1 MTLYDAA
8 IDDIPLEIET
18 LDDQFEVSI
27 ARHEFPYKDGAL
39 LENMGQK
46 ARTVNFRCYFWD
58 NGGHVTYNNHIKLVN
73 HLKDKTLF
81 TLTHPLYG
89 DLQGMV
95 EQVKVRADDRELT
108 AEVDIAFVENLR
120 RDTAEVEY
128 EDVEVA
134 ADQALIDTQDEQMD
148 QFEEDAQD
156 ELGAEADEINDQELD
171 SEEGIL
177 EQFSSISQKA
187 RAWLRE
193 VESAVST
200 FEGVLNDITQPVNS
214 LISTITYGLKLPGR
228 VIGSIAKMVDRF
240 VSLYKTVTTAPSR
253 FMRNLRSA
261 VDNLISKFGF
271 SRSIQKHL
279 RVAVATQGAQAV
291 AQYYA
296 TDETQRQKL
305 RTLEKQTTFDTL
317 GRYLNPPVAE
327 PVYTVN
333 ELEDSVYI
341 TRDMLQEAID
351 SDGGRNITS
360 LKTMARI
367 LIDHVSNIKLEREKI
382 ITVLLDNPMP
392 LHIVCLRYGLDYH
405 YADRIIA
412 INSIPR
418 PNFTSGSLQIYITSG
433 SAA

>member
-1 MTLYDAA
+1 MSLYDAA

-27 ARHEFPYKDGAL
+27 ARHEFPCKDGAL

-46 ARTVNFRCYFWD
+46 ARTVNIRCHFWD
-58 NGGHVTYNNHIKLVN
+58 NGSHLTYNNHIKLVN
-73 HLKDKTLF
+73 HLKEKSLF
-81 TLTHPLYG
+81 TLIHPMYG
-89 DLQGMV
+89 SMQGMV
-95 EQVKVRADDRELT
+95 ERVGVRADDREMT

-120 RDTAEVEY
+120 QDTAEVEY

-148 QFEEDAQD
+148 QFLNDAQN
-156 ELGAEADEINDQELD
+156 ELGAEATEINDQDLD
-171 SEEGIL
+171 SEQGIL

-187 RAWLRE
+187 RAWLKE

-200 FEGVLNDITQPVNS
+200 FEATLNDVTQPVNS

-228 VIGSIAKMVDRF
+228 VIGSIARMVDRF
-240 VSLYKTVTTAPSR
+240 VALYKTVTTAPSR

-271 SRSIQKHL
+271 SSSIQKHL

-305 RTLEKQTTFDTL
+305 RRLEKQTTFDTL
-317 GRYLNPPVAE
+317 GRYINPPVAE

-351 SDGGRNITS
+351 SDGGRSISS

-382 ITVLLDNPMP
+382 ITVSLDNPMP

-405 YADRIIA
+405 YADRIVA

-418 PNFTSGSLQIYITSG
+418 PNYTSGSLQIYINSG

>member
-1 MTLYDAA
+1 
-8 IDDIPLEIET
+8 
-18 LDDQFEVSI
+18 
-27 ARHEFPYKDGAL
+27 
-39 LENMGQK
+39 
-46 ARTVNFRCYFWD
+46 
-58 NGGHVTYNNHIKLVN
+58 
-73 HLKDKTLF
+73 
-81 TLTHPLYG
+81 
-89 DLQGMV
+89 
-95 EQVKVRADDRELT
+95 
-108 AEVDIAFVENLR
+108 
-120 RDTAEVEY
+120 
-128 EDVEVA
+128 
-134 ADQALIDTQDEQMD
+134 
-148 QFEEDAQD
+148 
-156 ELGAEADEINDQELD
+156 
-171 SEEGIL
+171 
-177 EQFSSISQKA
+177 
-187 RAWLRE
+187 
-193 VESAVST
+193 
-200 FEGVLNDITQPVNS
+200 VNS

-271 SRSIQKHL
+271 SSSIQKHL

-351 SDGGRNITS
+351 CDGGRNITS

-382 ITVLLDNPMP
+382 ITVSLDNPMP

-418 PNFTSGSLQIYITSG
+418 PNFTSGSLQIYIASG
-433 SAA
+433 GAA

>member
-1 MTLYDAA
+1 MSLYDAF

-46 ARTVNFRCYFWD
+46 ARTVNIRCYFWD
-58 NGGHVTYNNHIKLVN
+58 NGSHLTYNNHITLVN
-73 HLKDKTLF
+73 HLKEKSLF
-81 TLTHPLYG
+81 TLVHPLYG
-89 DLQGMV
+89 SLQGMV
-95 EQVKVRADDRELT
+95 ERVGVRADDREMT
-108 AEVDIAFVENLR
+108 AEVDITFVENLR
-120 RDTAEVEY
+120 QDISEVEY

-134 ADQALIDTQDEQMD
+134 ADEAVIDAQDEQME
-148 QFEEDAQD
+148 QFAEDAQD
-156 ELGAEADEINDQELD
+156 ELGAEATEINDQELD
-171 SEEGIL
+171 SEQGIL
-177 EQFSSISQKA
+177 EQFSSVSQKA
-187 RAWLRE
+187 RAWLKE
-193 VESAVST
+193 VNSAVAV
-200 FEGVLNDITQPVNS
+200 FEATLNDITQPVNS
-214 LISTITYGLKLPGR
+214 LISAINFGMKLPGR
-228 VIGSIAKMVDRF
+228 VIGAIAKMVDRF

-261 VDNLISKFGF
+261 VNNLISKFGF
-271 SRSIQKHL
+271 SSSIRKHL

-296 TDETQRQKL
+296 DDETQRQKL
-305 RTLEKQTTFDTL
+305 RRVEKQTTFDTL

-333 ELEDSVYI
+333 ELEASVYI

-351 SDGGRNITS
+351 CDGGRSIPS

-405 YADRIIA
+405 YADRIVA

-418 PNFTSGSLQIYITSG
+418 PNYTSGSLQIYITSG